1 MEEKIQQFLEENSN
15 KNLIEFHKKLVTT
28 SHKIY
33 GIETPKLRKFAKT
46 LAKENFPLNKFGSS
60 HEEILLR
67 GLCLANM
74 KLSDEET
81 IKEFEKFSSEIDN
94 WATCDMIVSSL
105 KNLKTENGYKYF
117 VNKLKSPDSFQKR
130 IGIIGLMDYFIDR
143 DNTSLLT
150 KIKDENYY
158 VKMALAWYL
167 CTLICKD
174 FERGVSF
181 LMQFIDKFTRNKAI
195 SKCHDSFRLN
205 KDQKEF
211 LKTLKIK

>member
-1 MEEKIQQFLEENSN
+1 MEEKIQRFFEENS
-15 KNLIEFHKKLVTT
+15 KLSLIEFHKKLITT

-46 LAKENFPLNKFGSS
+46 LAKENFSLNEFGTS

-67 GLCLANM
+67 GFCLANM
-74 KLSDEET
+74 KLSDTET
-81 IKEFEKFSSEIDN
+81 IDEFEKFSNEIDN
-94 WATCDMIVSSL
+94 WATCDMIVSTL
-105 KNLKTENGYKYF
+105 KNLKTEKGYKYF
-117 VNKLKSPDSFQKR
+117 INKLKSPDPFQKR

-143 DNTSLLT
+143 DNTNLLI
-150 KIKDENYY
+150 KINDENYY

-174 FERGVSF
+174 FEKGVSS
-181 LMQFIDKFTRNKAI
+181 LKQFTDKFTRNKAI

-205 KDQKEF
+205 KAQKEF
-211 LKTLKIK
+211 LKTLKI

>member
-46 LAKENFPLNKFGSS
+46 LAKENYPLNKFGSS

>member
-1 MEEKIQQFLEENSN
+1 MEEKIQRFLEENS
-15 KNLIEFHKKLVTT
+15 KPSLIEFHKKLITT

-46 LAKENFPLNKFGSS
+46 LAKENFSLNEFGSS

-67 GLCLANM
+67 GFCLANM
-74 KLSDEET
+74 KLSDKET
-81 IKEFEKFSSEIDN
+81 IDEFEKFSNEIDN
-94 WATCDMIVSSL
+94 WATCDMIVSTL

-117 VNKLKSPDSFQKR
+117 VNKLKSHNPFQKR
-130 IGIIGLMDYFIDR
+130 IGIVGLMNYFIDR
-143 DNTSLLT
+143 DNTNLLT

-174 FERGVSF
+174 FEKGVSS
-181 LMQFIDKFTRNKAI
+181 LKQFTDRFTRNKAI

-205 KDQKEF
+205 KAQKEF
-211 LKTLKIK
+211 LKTLKI

>member
-1 MEEKIQQFLEENSN
+1 MEEKIQRFFEENS
-15 KNLIEFHKKLVTT
+15 KLSLIEFHKKLITT

-46 LAKENFPLNKFGSS
+46 LAKENFPLNEFGTS

-67 GLCLANM
+67 GFCLANM
-74 KLSDEET
+74 KLSDKE
-81 IKEFEKFSSEIDN
+81 IIDEFEKFSNEIDN
-94 WATCDMIVSSL
+94 WATCDMIVSTL

-117 VNKLKSPDSFQKR
+117 VNKLKSTDPFQKR
-130 IGIIGLMDYFIDR
+130 IGIVGLMDYFIDR
-143 DNTSLLT
+143 DNTNLLT
-150 KIKDENYY
+150 KINDENYY

-174 FERGVSF
+174 FEKGVSS
-181 LMQFIDKFTRNKAI
+181 LKQFTDKFTRNKAI

-205 KDQKEF
+205 KAQKEF
-211 LKTLKIK
+211 LKTLKI

>member
-1 MEEKIQQFLEENSN
+1 MEEKIKQFLEENSN

-67 GLCLANM
+67 GFCLANM

-81 IKEFEKFSSEIDN
+81 IKEFEKFSKKIDN

-117 VNKLKSPDSFQKR
+117 VNKLKSPDPFQKR
-130 IGIIGLMDYFIDR
+130 IGIVGLMDYFIDR

-181 LMQFIDKFTRNKAI
+181 LMQFTDKFTRNKAI

-211 LKTLKIK
+211 LKTLNIN

>member
-1 MEEKIQQFLEENSN
+1 MEEKIKQFLEENSN

-81 IKEFEKFSSEIDN
+81 IKEFEKFSKEIDN

-117 VNKLKSPDSFQKR
+117 VNKLKSPDPFQKR
-130 IGIIGLMDYFIDR
+130 IAIVGLMDYFIDR
-143 DNTSLLT
+143 DNTTLLT

-158 VKMALAWYL
+158 VKIALAWYL

-174 FERGVSF
+174 FERGVSS
-181 LMQFIDKFTRNKAI
+181 LIQFTDKFTRNKAI

-205 KDQKEF
+205 KDQKKF